1 MPTWRYLTPCGTV
14 AGEGTIVLR
23 RRVLALA
30 TSAAALAAIL
40 GGCTESKHGA
50 NVSNGLQLGSADQR
64 AASTGSYKVGKPYRI
79 NGSWYYPAEDYAYV
93 ETGIASWYGAEFNGR
108 RTANGEAFDMNRV
121 SAAHRTLPLPSMV
134 KVTNLENGRS
144 LALRVND
151 RGPFTRGRI
160 IDVSCKAAELLG
172 FQRAGTARV
181 RVEILATESKQLKQA
196 ALQGA
201 SPDRQLASLRAPAAN
216 QGAVASNDQVTVQI
230 PVATRL
236 YVQVGA
242 FARPENAARLQSELA
257 GFGQSHVHAIEVDG
271 RRFYRV
277 RVGPIQTID
286 NADWVL
292 GQVIQAGYPQA
303 QLVVDGSS

>member
-1 MPTWRYLTPCGTV
+1 M
-14 AGEGTIVLR
+14 
-23 RRVLALA
+23 
-30 TSAAALAAIL
+30 TSAAAVALGLA
-40 GGCTESKHGA
+40 GCAESQHVA
-50 NVSNGLQLGSADQR
+50 NVADELQLGTPDQR
-64 AASTGSYKVGKPYRI
+64 AAATGNYKVGQPYRI

-93 ETGIASWYGAEFNGR
+93 ETGIASWYGAEFDGR
-108 RTANGEAFDMNRV
+108 RTANGEAFDMTRV

-144 LALRVND
+144 LAIRVND

-160 IDVSCKAAELLG
+160 IDVSRKAAELLG
-172 FQRAGTARV
+172 FRRAGTARV
-181 RVEILATESKQLKQA
+181 RVEILATESRQLKQA

-201 SPDRQLASLRAPAAN
+201 SADRQLASLRAPATG
-216 QGAVASNDQVTVQI
+216 QGAVASQDQVTVQI

-242 FARPENAARLQSELA
+242 FTRPENAARLQSELS

-277 RVGPIQTID
+277 RVGPIETIG

>member
-1 MPTWRYLTPCGTV
+1 MRRVAALLTP
-14 AGEGTIVLR
+14 
-23 RRVLALA
+23 
-30 TSAAALAAIL
+30 AAAIAVIL
-40 GGCTESKHGA
+40 GGCAESEYVA
-50 NVSNGLQLGSADQR
+50 NVADELQLGTPDQR
-64 AASTGSYKVGKPYRI
+64 AAATGSYKVGQPYRI

-134 KVTNLENGRS
+134 KVTNMENGRS
-144 LALRVND
+144 LAIRVND

-160 IDVSCKAAELLG
+160 IDVSRRAAELLG
-172 FQRAGTARV
+172 FRNAGTARV

-196 ALQGA
+196 ALQGVSA
-201 SPDRQLASLRAPAAN
+201 DHQLASLRPPAGG
-216 QGAVASNDQVTVQI
+216 QGTINGTEQVSVQR

-242 FARPENAARLQSELA
+242 FTRPENAARLQSELS
-257 GFGQSHVHAIEVDG
+257 GFGASHVHAVEVDG

-277 RVGPIQTID
+277 RVGPIETVG